1 MRIEDSVIGI
11 ATGLVLTFGCG
22 CGPQGELSIE
32 TPNGAAVA
40 LTFTNSQIVG
50 RQSNRCVD
58 IDDGST
64 TNGIQAQLWD
74 CTGETNQSWTYNSN
88 KELTVYGNKCLD
100 AYGQGTSNG
109 TSVVIWDCN
118 GGANQ
123 QWNVNADET
132 ITGVQSGL
140 CIDAEGASTA
150 NGTKIILWT
159 CGTGDNQKW
168 TVSGSGGDATAY
180 TLTITPSTSGSTH
193 PAAGTY
199 TYAAGTTTTVTA
211 TPASGYTFIGW
222 SGAATGVTNPVTLTM
237 DADKTVT
244 ANFSPEQPTPYTVT
258 SPNGRLTAELTTTD
272 NVLRYR
278 ITVDGQQVLAP
289 SEIGIRSDGME
300 LGRNVVLGTLT
311 RNSVDEQYDFFGGRG
326 LAVNK
331 ANEASVL
338 AISGSESYTVDLHVA
353 DDGVAVRLRLPAKKG
368 RKIEAERS
376 AWRFD
381 GDPMVW
387 VTQLDPGYEQHYRT
401 RTLSTLGTVSYNMPL
416 TAKIDDLYVSITEAA
431 LKDYGDMALRIGT
444 NGALEGYLFADTS
457 GWTTDAAVVQPWR
470 VTVIADN
477 LTALVN
483 TTLVYNLN
491 APRDA
496 SLDGADW
503 IKPGRSA
510 WQWMAIGAPQLD
522 DQPQWVDW
530 TQQLGFEYYLVDE
543 GWSWWPNAWSS
554 LESVVA
560 YASSKGVKVWLW
572 VHSNEVKDANARQSY
587 FQRAADIGIA
597 GVKIDFPPACDHW
610 WSTWYWD
617 TARDAARYEL
627 LVDIHGANKPTGMER
642 TWPNV
647 LTREG
652 IRGHEYH
659 MTRYDRLLEPQHDTI
674 LPFTRYIAGVADY
687 TPTVF
692 AAEELQGNTWAHE
705 LAQAVVFTS
714 PFLCYGG
721 HPRDYLANSA
731 VDVLKAIPAVW
742 DETIVLPGSEPG
754 KVAAFARRSGQHW
767 FVGVLNGA
775 DELTLDLP
783 LSFLGNGTWW
793 VIRLAD
799 VTGRGDAWDRQEGSV
814 SASDIIRLKL
824 SSRGGFV
831 AWLRTP

>member
-1 MRIEDSVIGI
+1 MRIENLVIGI
-11 ATGLVLTFGCG
+11 ATGLVLTFGFG
-22 CGPQGELSIE
+22 GPQGELSIE
-32 TPNGAAVA
+32 SPNEAAVA
-40 LTFTNSQIVG
+40 LTFSNSQIVG
-50 RQSNRCVD
+50 RQSNRCID

-88 KELTVYGNKCLD
+88 KELRVFGNKCLD
-100 AYGQGTSNG
+100 AFGQGTSNG

-123 QWNVNADET
+123 QWNVNTDET

-168 TVSGSGGDATAY
+168 TVSGSGGDATTH

-199 TYAAGTTTTVTA
+199 TYDTGTTATVTA
-211 TPASGYTFIGW
+211 TPANGYTFIGW
-222 SGAATGVTNPVTLTM
+222 SGAATGVTNPVTVTM
-237 DADKTVT
+237 DADKTIT

-258 SPNGRLTAELTTTD
+258 SPNGRLTAELTTTG
-272 NVLRYR
+272 NVLRYQV
-278 ITVDGQQVLAP
+278 TVDGQQVLAP

-311 RNSVDEQYDFFGGRG
+311 RNSVDEQYDFFGGRS

-338 AISGSESYTVDLHVA
+338 ALSGNESYTVDLHVA

-376 AWRFD
+376 SWRFG
-381 GDPMVW
+381 GDPEMW

-401 RTLSTLGTVSYNMPL
+401 RTLSTLGTASYNMPL

-431 LKDYGDMALRIGT
+431 LKDYGDTALRIGS
-444 NGALEGYLFADTS
+444 NGALEGYLYADTS
-457 GWTTDAAVVQPWR
+457 GWTTDAEVVQPWR
-470 VTVIADN
+470 VTVIADS

-503 IKPGRSA
+503 IKPGRSS

-522 DQPQWVDW
+522 DQHQWVDW

-543 GWSWWPNAWSS
+543 GWSWWPNPWSS

-560 YASSKGVKVWLW
+560 YARSKGVKVWLW
-572 VHSNEVKDANARQSY
+572 VHSNEVKDANARRSY

-597 GVKIDFPPACDHW
+597 GVKIDFPPACDRW

-627 LVDIHGANKPTGMER
+627 MVDIHGSNKPTGMER

-659 MTRYDRLLEPQHDTI
+659 MTRYNRIMEPQQDTI
-674 LPFTRYIAGVADY
+674 LPFTRYIAGAADY

-692 AAEELQGNTWAHE
+692 AAQELQGYTWAHE
-705 LAQAVVFTS
+705 LAQAVVFNS

-754 KVAAFARRSGQHW
+754 KVAAFARRSGQQW

-775 DELTLDLP
+775 NERTLDLP
-783 LSFLGNGTWW
+783 LSFLGNGTWRAT
-793 VIRLAD
+793 RLAD
-799 VTGRGDAWDRQEGSV
+799 VTGRGDAWDRREGSV
-814 SASDIIRLKL
+814 TASDIMRVKL